1 MADGTVYTKQVMN
14 IVVATLVADF
24 LRSEIIAGREKIPKL
39 KIEMRK
45 IRRAV
50 INFTARSMTVQIT
63 SAEDRA
69 YFVEE
74 EARFNAMED
83 EIEFIEE
90 NKATLATLEL
100 AILHDNIEYMRVYI
114 ERKK

>member
-1 MADGTVYTKQVMN
+1 MN

-24 LRSEIIAGREKIPKL
+24 LRDEVVAGREKIPKL

-50 INFTARSMTVQIT
+50 INFTARSMTVEIT
-63 SAEDRA
+63 TAEDRA
-69 YFVEE
+69 YFADE
-74 EARFNAMED
+74 EARFDAIKE

-90 NKATLATLEL
+90 NTATLATLMV
-100 AILHDNIEYMRVYI
+100 AIQHDNVEYMEAI
-114 ERKK
+114 MSKK